1 MKVVC
6 SECIDVKMPVA
17 RVYEFVA
24 DLGRWPLWLSF
35 VVCAQRDGEPSLEL
49 ACEQEIEICMQ
60 RGRRRW
66 RESFDVVRCV
76 PNAFVWLEGSLSA
89 ARRIEFR
96 FEQRR
101 SGTRVHCSIGYPVYG
116 GALGLLRDSVF
127 GRRAVAGD
135 VARSLLA
142 LRTALEDVERVE
154 EGMPFGK
161 ANQPLPA

>member
-1 MKVVC
+1 MKAVC
-6 SECIDVKMPVA
+6 SECIDVGLPVA

-24 DLGRWPLWLSF
+24 DLARWPLWLAF
-35 VVCAQRDGEPSLEL
+35 VVCAQRTEEADGEL
-49 ACEQEIEICMQ
+49 AREQEVEICMQ

-66 RESFDVVRCV
+66 REMFDVVRCV

-101 SGTRVHCSIGYPVYG
+101 TGTRVHCAIGYPVYG
-116 GALGLLRDSVF
+116 GGFGMLRDALF
-127 GRRAVAGD
+127 ERRAVARD
-135 VARSLLA
+135 LVRSLLA
-142 LRTALEDVERVE
+142 LRTALEDVELLE
-154 EGMPFGK
+154 EGMPFRK

>member
-1 MKVVC
+1 MKAVC
-6 SECIDVKMPVA
+6 TQCVDVGLPVS
-17 RVYEFVA
+17 RVYDFVA
-24 DLGRWPLWLSF
+24 DLARWPLWLSF
-35 VVCAQRDGEPSLEL
+35 VVCAQRTGEPDGAL

-60 RGRRRW
+60 RGKRRW

-101 SGTRVHCSIGYPVYG
+101 TGTRVHCAIGYPVYG
-116 GALGLLRDSVF
+116 GGLGALRNALF
-127 GRRAVAGD
+127 ERRAVTRD
-135 VARSLLA
+135 VVRSLLA
-142 LRTALEDVERVE
+142 LRTALEDVEQVE

-161 ANQPLPA
+161 ANQAIPA